1 MVNKTELA
9 IQRAVIGW
17 TKDNCPE
24 SIITAIQNE
33 KHHFDKEMLGCKGIT
48 DLILFHRK
56 DDIMYVL
63 FLELKTNGKGLTR
76 RGTLLPSQL
85 TFNRVFD
92 TCFASTNAKR
102 ALCYGF
108 DEAIN
113 TIKGWLNNGNKI

>member
-1 MVNKTELA
+1 MNQVEKSV
-9 IQRAVIGW
+9 QRAVIRW

-48 DLILFHRK
+48 DLILFRRK
-56 DDIMYVL
+56 DDVLYTL

-76 RGTLLPSQL
+76 RGTLQPSQI

-92 TCFASTNAKR
+92 TCFVATNAKR
-102 ALCYGF
+102 VLCYGF
-108 DEAIN
+108 EEAI
-113 TIKGWLNNGNKI
+113 TAIKDWYNEK